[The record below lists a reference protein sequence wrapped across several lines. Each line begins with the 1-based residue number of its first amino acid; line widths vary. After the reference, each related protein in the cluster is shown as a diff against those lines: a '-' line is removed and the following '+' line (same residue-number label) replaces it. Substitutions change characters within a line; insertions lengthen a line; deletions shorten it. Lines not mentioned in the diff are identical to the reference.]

1 MPSRWEVRLAGPADT
16 RIPLAAPMAVVGGW
30 LDDRR
35 VRGSQEGLPGAGRSG
50 HDDQARRWACGPLG
64 TWTPA
69 GPDQAGAAIWL
80 QVRLLDDDLS
90 DRLLVAAKPGQVV
103 RLGTHD
109 YEITEEPRLAECVSW
124 QALRR
129 WPGTRAWQV
138 RFITPACLRRGSRT
152 SPWPAPESVARGL
165 AERWHRLDPN
175 TAPPLPG
182 PGAGPVWVSDL
193 EGHNEVQILTR
204 NVRREGRWRLEDEVI
219 SGFVG
224 RIRYVCDRGT
234 DAEAAAFDALMAFAA
249 FAGAGSHTTYGFGVV
264 HAEPTWRPPTIR
276 AGGQ

>member
-1 MPSRWEVRLAGPADT
+1 M
-16 RIPLAAPMAVVGGW
+16 
-30 LDDRR
+30 
-35 VRGSQEGLPGAGRSG
+35 
-50 HDDQARRWACGPLG
+50 
-64 TWTPA
+64 
-69 GPDQAGAAIWL
+69 
-80 QVRLLDDDLS
+80 RLLDDDLS

-175 TAPPLPG
+175 TAPPCRG
-182 PGAGPVWVSDL
+182 PGAGPVGSDL

-249 FAGAGSHTTYGFGVV
+249 FAARRLAHHLRVRGGARP
-264 HAEPTWRPPTIR
+264 EPTWRPPTIR